1 MTDHPVGRI
10 GPNAIIQTVTALRE
24 RKGVAE
30 ADRLL
35 GEWGLGRLVIA
46 LPTDM
51 VEEGEVTTLCARVI
65 GGLGREEGLAVTERA
80 GELTAAYLLAHR
92 IPAFARL
99 LLPWLPHRL
108 ALKALF
114 RAIEG
119 HSWTFAGTGTFSTD
133 LATPSFAIR
142 HCPVCRELRG
152 DGHAM
157 CGYYRATFEWLIRR
171 LVHPRAVVEEV
182 KCEAVGGDSCLFR
195 VRFDERGV
203 A

>member
-1 MTDHPVGRI
+1 MNSHPVGRI

-24 RKGVAE
+24 RQGVAE

-35 GEWGLGRLVIA
+35 REWGLSRLVTD

-65 GGLGREEGLAVTERA
+65 GGLGREEGLAVLERS
-80 GELTAAYLLAHR
+80 GELTAQYLLANR
-92 IPAFARL
+92 IPGIARL
-99 LLPWLPHRL
+99 LLPWLPDRV
-108 ALKALF
+108 ALRALF

-119 HSWTFAGTGTFSTD
+119 HSWTFAGTGAFSTD
-133 LATPSFAIR
+133 LATPSFTIQ

-152 DGHAM
+152 APVAM
-157 CGYYRATFEWLIRR
+157 CGYYRATFERLIRR
-171 LVHPRAVVEEV
+171 LVHPRAVIEEV
-182 KCEAVGGDSCLFR
+182 KCEATGGDSCLFR
-195 VRFDERGV
+195 VRLDERGR

>member
-35 GEWGLGRLVIA
+35 ADWGLGGLVTA

-65 GGLGREEGLAVTERA
+65 AGLGRGEGLAVMERS
-80 GELTAAYLLAHR
+80 GELTAQYLLANR
-92 IPAFARL
+92 IPGIARL
-99 LLPWLPHRL
+99 LLPWLPDRL

-133 LATPSFAIR
+133 LSTPSFTIQ
-142 HCPVCRELRG
+142 HCPVCRALSG

-157 CGYYRATFEWLIRR
+157 CGYYRATFERLIRQ

-182 KCEAVGGDSCLFR
+182 KCEAAGGDSCLFR
-195 VRFDERGV
+195 VRLDERG
-203 A
+203 AA

>member
-1 MTDHPVGRI
+1 MGRI

-35 GEWGLGRLVIA
+35 AEWGLGQLVSA

-51 VEEGEVTTLCARVI
+51 VEEGEVTTLVARVI
-65 GGLGREEGLAVTERA
+65 GGLGREEGLAVMERS
-80 GELTAAYLLAHR
+80 GELTAQYLLANR
-92 IPAFARL
+92 IPGIARL
-99 LLPWLPHRL
+99 LLPWLPDRL

-133 LATPSFAIR
+133 LTVPSFSIR
-142 HCPVCRELRG
+142 HCPVCRELQG
-152 DGHAM
+152 GGHPM
-157 CGYYRATFEWLIRR
+157 CGYYRATFERLIRR
-171 LVHPRAVVEEV
+171 LVHPRAVVEEE
-182 KCEAVGGDSCLFR
+182 KCEANGGDCCLFR
-195 VRFDERGV
+195 VRLDDGV
-203 A
+203 HA